1 MTTLTLNQI
10 NANIAEI
17 FPAFSGF
24 SCRHNTVDLF
34 GVLSRPGLPDLPI
47 TVSGVDDLL
56 NRPLAT
62 AVRVAT
68 SRIHEAI
75 SNEDAR

>member
-1 MTTLTLNQI
+1 MITLQELNDSL
-10 NANIAEI
+10 AKE
-17 FPAFSGF
+17 FPSFSGF
-24 SCRHNTVDLF
+24 AGRHNTVDLF

-47 TVSGVDDLL
+47 TVSGVDDLP
-56 NRPLAT
+56 NRPLTT

>member
-1 MTTLTLNQI
+1 MTTLQGLNDSLT
-10 NANIAEI
+10 EE
-17 FPAFSGF
+17 FPDFSGF
-24 SCRHNTVDLF
+24 AGRHNTVDLF
-34 GVLSRPGLPDLPI
+34 GVLIRPGLPDLPI

-56 NRPLAT
+56 NRPLTT

-75 SNEDAR
+75 SSEDAR